1 MELRE
6 GYIKTE
12 VGALPIDWELKPF
25 YKITDAITCGVA
37 ATPKYVDESE
47 GKPFLSASHVQNG
60 KVTPLD
66 YKYIPVEL
74 YNQITKHNKPEKGD
88 ILYTRVGA
96 GIGEAGVIDFDLD
109 FAIYVSLTL
118 IKPKKNLN
126 SYYLKSLLNSD
137 YYRFLAKR
145 DQFAGGG
152 VQNLNVGVVREFP
165 IPIPPTIEEQTAI
178 ATALSDADALINS
191 LEKLIEKKRNIK
203 QGAMQQLLKPKE
215 GWEVK
220 PLKDVCWFQEGPGL
234 RNWQFTNRGIKVI
247 NVTNLDNGILFL
259 ERTDRHISLEEFH
272 KMYEHFEID
281 ESDIVVASSGNSYGK
296 VAVVRKQDL
305 PLLMNTSVIRFRPL
319 KGLDY
324 NFLLIFLKSVHFKNQ
339 IDLLIT
345 GGAQPN
351 FGPAHLNKTQI
362 NLPATIEEQKE
373 IATILSDMDAEIQ
386 ALETKLEKY
395 RKIKLGMMQNLLT
408 GKIRL
413 V

>member
-12 VGALPIDWELKPF
+12 VGTLPVDWELKPF

-60 KVTPLD
+60 KVIPLD

-165 IPIPPTIEEQTAI
+165 IPIPPTIEEQIAI
-178 ATALSDADALINS
+178 ATALSDADALINC
-191 LEKLIEKKRNIK
+191 LEKLIAKKRNIK
-203 QGAMQQLLKPKE
+203 QGAMQKLLQPKE

-220 PLKDVCWFQEGPGL
+220 KLGEIAEIYQPQTISQDVFVEDGYLVYGANGVIGKFHLFNHETWQTTITCRGSTCGTVNRTIDKSWITGNAMVMNVDEN
-234 RNWQFTNRGIKVI
+234 RNIDKLFFYY
-247 NVTNLDNGILFL
+247 IL
-259 ERTDRHISLEEFH
+259 T
-272 KMYEHFEID
+272 
-281 ESDIVVASSGNSYGK
+281 
-296 VAVVRKQDL
+296 KQDF
-305 PLLMNTSVIRFRPL
+305 S
-319 KGLDY
+319 
-324 NFLLIFLKSVHFKNQ
+324 Q
-339 IDLLIT
+339 CIT
-345 GGAQPN
+345 GSGQP
-351 FGPAHLNKTQI
+351 QI
-362 NLPATIEEQKE
+362 VRSPLFDFTTSIPKSKEKQKE
-373 IATILSDMDAEIQ
+373 IAFILSDMDAEIN

-413 V
+413 I